1 MNPRSLHAIPNPLM
15 LPHVPLCCPK
25 SPCATPGPIM
35 PPLNPTVPPLPLC
48 YPKIPLCD
56 PKSLHAPLQF
66 PLCDPKSLRAPP
78 LNPSGTPFRRIT
90 WAPGGVWGS
99 RCFSG
104 LGPAALPWR
113 WLPRSGG
120 GAHGHGWLW
129 PCSCAGGHLSPTLW
143 ICPPPPPGLGGG
155 GCNLPLALAHPPSP
169 GCSPRRFAPGR
180 LVSPSPVPPPLRSGV
195 LQHRGRGWI
204 RSGGVTEPSQP
215 GGGGGG
221 SRCRAAAGA
230 ILAGGNRR
238 RAPD

>member
-1 MNPRSLHAIPNPLM
+1 MASSCVLGPHRSMWELGSELLGGGPGPFVNPRSLHAIPNPLM

-120 GAHGHGWLW
+120 GGTRTRVVMALQLR
-129 PCSCAGGHLSPTLW
+129 GGALVPHPMDLPPT
-143 ICPPPPPGLGGG
+143 PPRTGGG
-155 GCNLPLALAHPPSP
+155 GLQPPLSPCASPLPGVLPPP
-169 GCSPRRFAPGR
+169 FCSRTTRVPVPRPPPAPFGGPAAPGE
-180 LVSPSPVPPPLRSGV
+180 GV
-195 LQHRGRGWI
+195 DPFRGGH
-204 RSGGVTEPSQP
+204 
-215 GGGGGG
+215 
-221 SRCRAAAGA
+221 
-230 ILAGGNRR
+230 
-238 RAPD
+238 

>member
-1 MNPRSLHAIPNPLM
+1 
-15 LPHVPLCCPK
+15 
-25 SPCATPGPIM
+25 M

-56 PKSLHAPLQF
+56 PKSLHAPPQF

-120 GAHGHGWLW
+120 GGTRTRVVMVLQLR
-129 PCSCAGGHLSPTLW
+129 GGALVPHPMDLPPT
-143 ICPPPPPGLGGG
+143 PPRTGGG
-155 GCNLPLALAHPPSP
+155 AATSP
-169 GCSPRRFAPGR
+169 
-180 LVSPSPVPPPLRSGV
+180 
-195 LQHRGRGWI
+195 
-204 RSGGVTEPSQP
+204 
-215 GGGGGG
+215 
-221 SRCRAAAGA
+221 
-230 ILAGGNRR
+230 
-238 RAPD
+238 